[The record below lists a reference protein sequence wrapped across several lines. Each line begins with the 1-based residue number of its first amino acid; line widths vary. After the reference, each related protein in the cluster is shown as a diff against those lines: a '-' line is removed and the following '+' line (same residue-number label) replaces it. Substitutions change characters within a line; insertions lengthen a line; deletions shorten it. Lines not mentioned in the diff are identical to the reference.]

1 MKFLLIN
8 FNVIIIPN
16 TSQKGIFPIVK
27 LSTVRLI
34 FNLRKHS
41 DYKENLYLGRL
52 MNKII
57 TLTGILCTLPVLAD
71 DIEKIS
77 VFGQTPLSSNISAD
91 ANVIGSAQIITTEDI
106 SRAQA
111 MSLADHMRN
120 QLVSVNI
127 SDVQNNPFQPDVQY
141 RGFTASPLLGL
152 PQGISV
158 YLNGV
163 RFNEPFGD
171 TVNWDLI
178 PLAALDSVALYSG
191 SNPAFGQN
199 TLGGALSLKTKNGF
213 SYTDNEVDVL
223 FGSFGQEQYSVQ
235 SGGNNGDWGYY
246 FIANSYKEDGWRDF
260 SQSELKQALA
270 SLSYKDDKNFVELTL
285 AANDNEMT
293 GNGAVP
299 EELMAIEGREAVY
312 THPDRT
318 NNDYKLISI
327 SSDSIINENLSVQ
340 ANGYYRQNEI
350 NSLNGDDSDYEECDF
365 DGETLCEEDE
375 EDASLTPVDF
385 VGFAEGTPF
394 SDITDTIDPDDVDG
408 TLNDG
413 ATDNTSYGFATQ
425 LIHVTSFDNFEQEFV
440 FGLGMD
446 KADIN
451 FNSNTQFGILN
462 NDSADDDRSVSS
474 TGIFDSESQVRLDVT
489 TEQQYIFASYSMA
502 FEQGITLNI
511 AGRYNNSHIVMNDLI
526 DDGEGSL
533 DGNHKFN
540 RFNPAVGVNY
550 QINNEFTAK
559 LSYSESSRVPS
570 PAELSC
576 ADEDDPCKLPN
587 GFVADPPLEQVV
599 AKTVE
604 ASLLYNTDSVSA
616 IATLFSTKTIDDI
629 IFQQAG
635 STSSEGYFVN
645 IDKIQRQG
653 VELAYSV
660 AFEELYIG
668 TSYNYLKATF
678 ESPFVSF
685 SPVNPLGA
693 NRQVTPGDIIPGQPQ
708 HQIKLHADWTISQ
721 QMSVGAEL
729 IYASDSYY
737 RGDEANENKKIPSYS
752 FVNAYFSYQINSQ
765 LSLSGKVN
773 NLFDREYETFGT
785 YGEADEVLEG
795 FYPDVDEPYFV
806 GPSRPRSLSV
816 SVNYKF

>member
-1 MKFLLIN
+1 MNRLFA
-8 FNVIIIPN
+8 
-16 TSQKGIFPIVK
+16 
-27 LSTVRLI
+27 LS
-34 FNLRKHS
+34 S
-41 DYKENLYLGRL
+41 
-52 MNKII
+52 
-57 TLTGILCTLPVLAD
+57 ILCAFPVLAD

-77 VFGQTPLSSNISAD
+77 VFGQTPLSSNISTD

-111 MSLADHMRN
+111 TSLADHMRN

-199 TLGGALSLKTKNGF
+199 TLGGALALKTKNGF
-213 SYTDNEVDVL
+213 NYTSNEADVR
-223 FGSFGQEQYSVQ
+223 FGSFGQQQYTIQ
-235 SGGNNGDWGYY
+235 SGGNNGNWGYY
-246 FIANSYKEDGWRDF
+246 FIGSTYKEDGWRDF

-270 SLSYKDDKNFVELTL
+270 NFSYQGETHNIELL
-285 AANDNEMT
+285 VAGNDNEMT
-293 GNGAVP
+293 GNGAAP
-299 EELMAIEGREAVY
+299 EELIAIEGRETVY

-318 NNDYKLISI
+318 SNEYKLISL
-327 SSDSIINENLSVQ
+327 SSDSIINDDLSFQ
-340 ANGYYRQNEI
+340 ANAYYRQNKI
-350 NSLNGDDSDYEECDF
+350 NSLNGDDSDYEECDLGA
-365 DGETLCEEDE
+365 GETLCEEDE
-375 EDASLTPVDF
+375 GGGPPEMVDF
-385 VGFAEGTPF
+385 VGYSEGTPL
-394 SDITDTIDPDDVDG
+394 SDISTLDADDIDG

-413 ATDNTSYGFATQ
+413 ATDNTSYGLATQ
-425 LIHVTSFDNFEQEFV
+425 LIHVTSFDSFDQEV
-440 FGLGMD
+440 IFGLGMD
-446 KADIN
+446 KADIS
-451 FNSNTQFGILN
+451 FKSNTQFGILN
-462 NDSADDDRSVSS
+462 NDSADDDRSVSA
-474 TGIFDSESQVRLDVT
+474 TGLFDSESQVRLDVT
-489 TEQQYIFASYSMA
+489 TEQKYLYASYSMA
-502 FEQGITLNI
+502 FEQGVTLNF
-511 AGRYNNSHIVMNDLI
+511 AGRYNHSKVIMNDLI

-540 RFNPAVGVNY
+540 RFNPAVGVDY
-550 QINNEFTAK
+550 QINDNFKAK
-559 LSYSESSRVPS
+559 VSYSESSRVPS

-604 ASLLYNTDSVSA
+604 ASIQYNTDSVAA
-616 IATLFSTKTIDDI
+616 IATVFSTRTIDDI

-645 IDKIQRQG
+645 IDKVQRQG
-653 VELAYSV
+653 VELAYTV
-660 AFEELYIG
+660 AFNDVTLG

-693 NRQVTPGDIIPGQPQ
+693 NRQVNPGDVIPGQPQ
-708 HQIKLHADWTISQ
+708 HQFKLHADWQINDD
-721 QMSVGAEL
+721 MSIGSEFL
-729 IYASDSYY
+729 YASDSYY

-752 FVNAYFSYQINSQ
+752 LINVYFAYQISSQ
-765 LSLSGKVN
+765 LSLSAKVD

-785 YGEADEVLEG
+785 YGEADEVLED
-795 FYPDVDEPYFV
+795 FYPTVDSPYFV
-806 GPSRPRSLSV
+806 GPARPRSFSV
-816 SVNYKF
+816 GVNYKF

>member
-1 MKFLLIN
+1 M
-8 FNVIIIPN
+8 
-16 TSQKGIFPIVK
+16 
-27 LSTVRLI
+27 R
-34 FNLRKHS
+34 R
-41 DYKENLYLGRL
+41 
-52 MNKII
+52 II
-57 TLTGILCTLPVLAD
+57 TLASLLCAVTVSAD
-71 DIEKIS
+71 GIEKIS
-77 VFGQTPLSSNISAD
+77 VFGQTPLSSNISTD
-91 ANVIGSAQIITTEDI
+91 ANIIGSAQVITTEDI

-223 FGSFGQEQYSVQ
+223 FGSFGQQQYSVQ
-235 SGGNNGDWGYY
+235 SGGNNGNWGYY

-270 SLSYKDDKNFVELTL
+270 SFSYKDDRNFVELTL

-293 GNGAVP
+293 GNGAAP
-299 EELMAIEGREAVY
+299 EELIAIEGREAVY

-327 SSDSIINENLSVQ
+327 ASDSIITDNLSVQ
-340 ANGYYRQNEI
+340 ANAYYRQNEI
-350 NSLNGDDSDYEECDF
+350 NALNGDDSDYEECGTDP
-365 DGETLCEEDE
+365 DITLCDE
-375 EDASLTPVDF
+375 EGEAVDF
-385 VGFAEGTPF
+385 VGYTEGTLF
-394 SDITDTIDPDDVDG
+394 SDLPDNFFDADDVDG

-425 LIHVTSFDNFEQEFV
+425 LIHVTSLEHFDQEII

-462 NDSADDDRSVSS
+462 NDSADDDRSVSP
-474 TGIFDSESQVRLDVT
+474 TGFYDSESQVRLDVT
-489 TEQQYIFASYSMA
+489 TEQQYVFASYSMA
-502 FEQGITLNI
+502 FEHGLTLNI

-540 RFNPAVGVNY
+540 RFNPAIGLNY
-550 QINNEFTAK
+550 EINNEITAK
-559 LSYSESSRVPS
+559 VSYSESSRVPS

-604 ASLLYNTDSVSA
+604 ASLQYNTPSVAA
-616 IATLFSTKTIDDI
+616 IATVFSTKTVDDI

-645 IDKIQRQG
+645 IDKVQRQG
-653 VELAYSV
+653 LELAYSV
-660 AFEELYIG
+660 AFEDINLG

-693 NRQVTPGDIIPGQPQ
+693 NRQVTPGDVIPGQPQ
-708 HQIKLHADWTISQ
+708 HQIKLHADWTINQ

-752 FVNAYFSYQINSQ
+752 FINAYISYQINSQ
-765 LSLSGKVN
+765 LNLSAKVD

-785 YGEADEVLEG
+785 YGEADEVLED
-795 FYPDVDEPYFV
+795 FYPDVEEPYFV

>member
-1 MKFLLIN
+1 M
-8 FNVIIIPN
+8 
-16 TSQKGIFPIVK
+16 S
-27 LSTVRLI
+27 R
-34 FNLRKHS
+34 
-41 DYKENLYLGRL
+41 
-52 MNKII
+52 II
-57 TLTGILCTLPVLAD
+57 TLTALTSLLCALPVLAD
-71 DIEKIS
+71 DIEKIN
-77 VFGQTPLSSNISAD
+77 VFGQTPLSNNMSEEKTI
-91 ANVIGSAQIITTEDI
+91 IGSAQYISVKDIT
-106 SRAQA
+106 RAQA
-111 MSLADHMRN
+111 TSLADHMRN

-213 SYTDNEVDVL
+213 NYTDNEADVR
-223 FGSFGQEQYSVQ
+223 FGSFGQQQYTIQ

-246 FIANSYKEDGWRDF
+246 FIGNSYKEDGWRDF
-260 SQSELKQALA
+260 SKSELKQALA
-270 SLSYKDDKNFVELTL
+270 SFSYQNDNNYIELLL

-293 GNGAVP
+293 GNGAAP
-299 EELMAIEGREAVY
+299 EELIAIEGREAVY
-312 THPDRT
+312 THPDQT
-318 NNDYKLISI
+318 NNDYKTISI
-327 SSDSIINENLSVQ
+327 SSDSIINDQLSLQ
-340 ANGYYRQNEI
+340 ANAYYRQNKI
-350 NSLNGDDSDYEECDF
+350 NSINGDDSDYEDCDF
-365 DGETLCEEDE
+365 GAGETLCEEDE
-375 EDASLTPVDF
+375 EDGSLSLVDF
-385 VGFAEGTPF
+385 VGYDEGTLF
-394 SDITDTIDPDDVDG
+394 SDISSIDADEVDG

-425 LIHVTSFDNFEQEFV
+425 LIHVTSFDSFEQEV
-440 FGLGMD
+440 IFGLGMD

-451 FNSNTQFGILN
+451 FNSNTQFGILH
-462 NDSADDDRSVSS
+462 NDSAEDDRSVSA
-474 TGIFDSESQVRLDVT
+474 TGFFDSESQVRLDVT

-502 FEQGITLNI
+502 FEQGFTLNI
-511 AGRYNNSHIVMNDLI
+511 AGRYNNSHIIMNDII

-533 DGNHKFN
+533 DGNHKFH
-540 RFNPAVGVNY
+540 RFNPAVGVDY
-550 QINNEFTAK
+550 QINDEFTAK

-576 ADEDDPCKLPN
+576 ADEEDPCKLPN

-604 ASLLYNTDSVSA
+604 ASLQYNTDSVSA

-645 IDKIQRQG
+645 IDKILRQG

-660 AFEELYIG
+660 AFNEVTLG
-668 TSYNYLKATF
+668 SSYNYLKATF

-685 SPVNPLGA
+685 SPVNPRGP
-693 NRQVTPGDIIPGQPQ
+693 NRQVSPGDIIPGQPQ
-708 HQIKLHADWTISQ
+708 HQFKLHADWQINQ
-721 QMSVGAEL
+721 KMSVGTEL
-729 IYASDSYY
+729 LYASDSYY
-737 RGDEANENKKIPSYS
+737 RGDEANENKQISAYS
-752 FVNAYFSYQINSQ
+752 LVNAYFSYQITERFR
-765 LSLSGKVN
+765 LSAKVDN
-773 NLFDREYETFGT
+773 IFDHQYDTFGT
-785 YGEADEVLEG
+785 YGEADEVLED
-795 FYPDVDEPYFV
+795 FYPDIESPYFV
-806 GPSRPRSLSV
+806 GPARPRSFSV
-816 SVNYKF
+816 NVNYKF

>member
-1 MKFLLIN
+1 M
-8 FNVIIIPN
+8 
-16 TSQKGIFPIVK
+16 
-27 LSTVRLI
+27 R
-34 FNLRKHS
+34 R
-41 DYKENLYLGRL
+41 
-52 MNKII
+52 II
-57 TLTGILCTLPVLAD
+57 TLASLLCAVTVSAD
-71 DIEKIS
+71 GIEKIS
-77 VFGQTPLSSNISAD
+77 VFGQTPLSSNISTD
-91 ANVIGSAQIITTEDI
+91 ANIIGSAQVITTEDI

-223 FGSFGQEQYSVQ
+223 FGSFGQQQYSVQ
-235 SGGNNGDWGYY
+235 SGGNNGNWGYY

-260 SQSELKQALA
+260 SQSQLKQALA
-270 SLSYKDDKNFVELTL
+270 SFSYKDDRNFVELTL

-293 GNGAVP
+293 GNGAAP
-299 EELMAIEGREAVY
+299 EELIAIEGREAVY

-327 SSDSIINENLSVQ
+327 ASDSIITDNLSVQ
-340 ANGYYRQNEI
+340 ANAYYRQNEI

-365 DGETLCEEDE
+365 GGETLCEEDE
-375 EDASLTPVDF
+375 DDGSLERVEFVGYDEDAL
-385 VGFAEGTPF
+385 F
-394 SDITDTIDPDDVDG
+394 SDITSEFDADDVDG

-425 LIHVTSFDNFEQEFV
+425 LIHVASFDNFEQEFV

-462 NDSADDDRSVSS
+462 NDSAEDDRSVSP
-474 TGIFDSESQVRLDVT
+474 TGVFDSESQVRLDVT
-489 TEQQYIFASYSMA
+489 TEQQYMFASYSMA
-502 FEQGITLNI
+502 FENGLTLNI

-540 RFNPAVGVNY
+540 RFNPAIGLNY
-550 QINNEFTAK
+550 EINNEITAK

-604 ASLLYNTDSVSA
+604 ASLQYNTDSVAA
-616 IATLFSTKTIDDI
+616 IATVFSTKTVDDI

-645 IDKIQRQG
+645 IDKVQRQG
-653 VELAYSV
+653 LELAYSV
-660 AFEELYIG
+660 AFEDINLG

-693 NRQVTPGDIIPGQPQ
+693 NRQVTPGDVIPGQPQ
-708 HQIKLHADWTISQ
+708 HQIKLHADWTINQ

-752 FVNAYFSYQINSQ
+752 FINAYFSYQINSQ
-765 LSLSGKVN
+765 LNLSAKVD

-785 YGEADEVLEG
+785 YGEADEVLED
-795 FYPDVDEPYFV
+795 FYPDVEEPYFV

>member
-1 MKFLLIN
+1 M
-8 FNVIIIPN
+8 
-16 TSQKGIFPIVK
+16 S
-27 LSTVRLI
+27 RLI
-34 FNLRKHS
+34 A
-41 DYKENLYLGRL
+41 
-52 MNKII
+52 
-57 TLTGILCTLPVLAD
+57 LTSLLCALPVLAD

-77 VFGQTPLSSNISAD
+77 VFGQTPLSSNISTD

-223 FGSFGQEQYSVQ
+223 FGSFGQQQYSVQ
-235 SGGNNGDWGYY
+235 SGGNNGNWGYY
-246 FIANSYKEDGWRDF
+246 IIANSYKEDGWRDF

-270 SLSYKDDKNFVELTL
+270 SLSYKNDRNFVELTL

-293 GNGAVP
+293 GNGAAP
-299 EELMAIEGREAVY
+299 EELIAIEGREAVY

-327 SSDSIINENLSVQ
+327 SSDSIINKNLSVQ
-340 ANGYYRQNEI
+340 TNVYYRRNEI

-365 DGETLCEEDE
+365 GGETLCEEDE
-375 EDASLTPVDF
+375 EDDSLTPVDF

-425 LIHVTSFDNFEQEFV
+425 LIHITSFDNFEQEFV

-462 NDSADDDRSVSS
+462 NDSAEDDRSVSP

-502 FEQGITLNI
+502 FEHGLTLNI

-540 RFNPAVGVNY
+540 RFNPAVGLNY
-550 QINNEFTAK
+550 QINNELTAK

-604 ASLLYNTDSVSA
+604 ASLQYNTDSVSA
-616 IATLFSTKTIDDI
+616 IATVFSTRTIDDI

-635 STSSEGYFVN
+635 SKSSEGYFVN

-660 AFEELYIG
+660 AFNEVTIG

-678 ESPFVSF
+678 ESPFISF

-693 NRQVTPGDIIPGQPQ
+693 NRQVSPGDVIPGQPQ
-708 HQIKLHADWTISQ
+708 HQFKLHADWQINQ
-721 QMSVGAEL
+721 DMSVGTEL
-729 IYASDSYY
+729 VYASDSYY
-737 RGDEANENKKIPSYS
+737 RGDEANENKKISAYS
-752 FVNAYFSYQINSQ
+752 LINAYFSYQITEQ
-765 LSLSGKVN
+765 FRLSAKVD
-773 NLFDREYETFGT
+773 NLFDHQYETFGT
-785 YGEADEVLEG
+785 YGEADEVLG
-795 FYPDVDEPYFV
+795 DIYPDVNFEEYFV
-806 GPSRPRSLSV
+806 GPARPRSISV
-816 SVNYKF
+816 SVNYQF

>member
-1 MKFLLIN
+1 M
-8 FNVIIIPN
+8 IIQNI
-16 TSQKGIFPIVK
+16 SQKGIFPIVK
-27 LSTVRLI
+27 LSTVRLKFSLLLLLDEI
-34 FNLRKHS
+34 IEHGILQKT
-41 DYKENLYLGRL
+41 LYVGRL

-57 TLTGILCTLPVLAD
+57 TLTIILCTFTVFAD

-77 VFGQTPLSSNISAD
+77 VFGQTPLSSNISTD

-178 PLAALDSVALYSG
+178 PLAALDRVALYSG

-223 FGSFGQEQYSVQ
+223 FGSFGQQQYSVQ
-235 SGGNNGDWGYY
+235 SGGNNGNWGYY

-270 SLSYKDDKNFVELTL
+270 SLSYKDDRNFVELTL

-318 NNDYKLISI
+318 NNDYKLMSI
-327 SSDSIINENLSVQ
+327 ASDSIINENLSVQ
-340 ANGYYRQNEI
+340 ANAYYRQNEI

-365 DGETLCEEDE
+365 GGETLCEEDE
-375 EDASLTPVDF
+375 EDDSLTPVDF
-385 VGFAEGTPF
+385 VGFDEGTPF
-394 SDITDTIDPDDVDG
+394 SDITQTIDPDDVDG

-425 LIHVTSFDNFEQEFV
+425 LIHITSFDNFEQEFV

-462 NDSADDDRSVSS
+462 NDSADDDRSVSP

-502 FEQGITLNI
+502 FEHGLTLSI
-511 AGRYNNSHIVMNDLI
+511 AGRYNNSHIGMNDLI

-540 RFNPAVGVNY
+540 RFNPAVGLNY
-550 QINNEFTAK
+550 EINNEFTAK

-604 ASLLYNTDSVSA
+604 ASLHYNTDSVAA
-616 IATLFSTKTIDDI
+616 IATVFSTKTVDDI

-645 IDKIQRQG
+645 IDKVQRQG

-660 AFEELYIG
+660 AFEDIYIG

-693 NRQVTPGDIIPGQPQ
+693 NRQVTPGDVIPGQPQ
-708 HQIKLHADWTISQ
+708 HQIKLHADWTINQ

-765 LSLSGKVN
+765 LNLSAKVN

-785 YGEADEVLEG
+785 YGEADEVLED
-795 FYPDVDEPYFV
+795 FYPDVEDPYFV
-806 GPSRPRSLSV
+806 GPSRPRSLSI

>member
-1 MKFLLIN
+1 MASPYITFTRYITK
-8 FNVIIIPN
+8 
-16 TSQKGIFPIVK
+16 
-27 LSTVRLI
+27 
-34 FNLRKHS
+34 
-41 DYKENLYLGRL
+41 NLYLGRL
-52 MNKII
+52 MKKII
-57 TLTGILCTLPVLAD
+57 TLTGILCSLPVLAD
-71 DIEKIS
+71 DIDKIS
-77 VFGQTPLSSNISAD
+77 VFGQTPFSSNISTD
-91 ANVIGSAQIITTEDI
+91 TNVIGSAQIITTEDI

-213 SYTDNEVDVL
+213 SYTDTEADVL
-223 FGSFGQEQYSVQ
+223 FGSFGQQQYSVQ
-235 SGGNNGDWGYY
+235 SGGNNGNWGYY

-270 SLSYKDDKNFVELTL
+270 SLSYKDDRNFVELTL

-293 GNGAVP
+293 GNGAAP
-299 EELMAIEGREAVY
+299 EELIAIEGREAVY

-340 ANGYYRQNEI
+340 ANAYYRQNEI

-365 DGETLCEEDE
+365 GGETLCEEDE
-375 EDASLTPVDF
+375 DDGSLERVEF
-385 VGFAEGTPF
+385 VGYDENALF
-394 SDITDTIDPDDVDG
+394 SDIAPHIDPDEVDG

-451 FNSNTQFGILN
+451 FQSNTQFGILN
-462 NDSADDDRSVSS
+462 NDSAEDDRSVSP
-474 TGIFDSESQVRLDVT
+474 TGFFDSESQVRLDVT
-489 TEQQYIFASYSMA
+489 TEQQYLYASYSMA
-502 FEQGITLNI
+502 FEHGLTLNI

-540 RFNPAVGVNY
+540 RFNPAIGLNY
-550 QINNEFTAK
+550 EINNEFTAK

-599 AKTVE
+599 AKTIE
-604 ASLLYNTDSVSA
+604 ASLQYNTDSVAA
-616 IATLFSTKTIDDI
+616 IATVFSTKTVDDI

-645 IDKIQRQG
+645 IDKVQRQG

-660 AFEELYIG
+660 AFEDIYIG

-693 NRQVTPGDIIPGQPQ
+693 DRQVTPGDVIPGQPQ
-708 HQIKLHADWTISQ
+708 HQIKLHADWTITEELS
-721 QMSVGAEL
+721 MGAEL

-765 LSLSGKVN
+765 LNLSAKVN

-785 YGEADEVLEG
+785 YGEADEVLED
-795 FYPDVDEPYFV
+795 FYPDVEEPYFV

>member
-1 MKFLLIN
+1 
-8 FNVIIIPN
+8 
-16 TSQKGIFPIVK
+16 
-27 LSTVRLI
+27 
-34 FNLRKHS
+34 
-41 DYKENLYLGRL
+41 

-57 TLTGILCTLPVLAD
+57 ALTGILCALPVLAD
-71 DIEKIS
+71 DIEKIN
-77 VFGQTPLSSNISAD
+77 VFGQTPLSSNISTD

-223 FGSFGQEQYSVQ
+223 FGSFGQQQYSVQ
-235 SGGNNGDWGYY
+235 SGGNNGNWGYY

-270 SLSYKDDKNFVELTL
+270 SLSYKDDRNFVELTL

-293 GNGAVP
+293 GNGAAP
-299 EELMAIEGREAVY
+299 EELIAIEGREAVY

-327 SSDSIINENLSVQ
+327 SSDSTINENLSVQ
-340 ANGYYRQNEI
+340 ANAYYRQNKI

-365 DGETLCEEDE
+365 GGETLCEEDE
-375 EDASLTPVDF
+375 EDDSLTPVDF
-385 VGFAEGTPF
+385 VGFAKGTPF

-413 ATDNTSYGFATQ
+413 ATDNTSYGFTTQ
-425 LIHVTSFDNFEQEFV
+425 LIHVKSFDNFEQELV

-462 NDSADDDRSVSS
+462 NDSADDDRSVSP

-489 TEQQYIFASYSMA
+489 TEQQYIFTSYSMA
-502 FEQGITLNI
+502 FEHGLTLNI

-540 RFNPAVGVNY
+540 SFNPAVGLNY

-559 LSYSESSRVPS
+559 LSYSQSSRVPS

-587 GFVADPPLEQVV
+587 GFVADPPLDQVV

-604 ASLLYNTDSVSA
+604 ASLQYNTDSVAA
-616 IATLFSTKTIDDI
+616 IATVFSTETVDDI

-645 IDKIQRQG
+645 IDKVQRQG

-660 AFEELYIG
+660 AFEDIYIG

-693 NRQVTPGDIIPGQPQ
+693 NRQVTPGDVIPGQPQ
-708 HQIKLHADWTISQ
+708 HQIKLHADWTINQ
-721 QMSVGAEL
+721 QISVGTEL
-729 IYASDSYY
+729 IYASDAYY

-765 LSLSGKVN
+765 LNLSAKVN

-785 YGEADEVLEG
+785 YGEADEVLED
-795 FYPDVDEPYFV
+795 FYPDVEEPYFV

>member
-1 MKFLLIN
+1 MNRLFA
-8 FNVIIIPN
+8 
-16 TSQKGIFPIVK
+16 
-27 LSTVRLI
+27 LS
-34 FNLRKHS
+34 S
-41 DYKENLYLGRL
+41 
-52 MNKII
+52 
-57 TLTGILCTLPVLAD
+57 ILCAFPVLAD

-77 VFGQTPLSSNISAD
+77 VFGQTPLSSNISTD

-111 MSLADHMRN
+111 TSLADHMRN

-199 TLGGALSLKTKNGF
+199 TLGGALALKTKNGF
-213 SYTDNEVDVL
+213 NYTSNEADVR
-223 FGSFGQEQYSVQ
+223 FGSFGQQQYTIQ
-235 SGGNNGDWGYY
+235 SGGNNGNWGYY
-246 FIANSYKEDGWRDF
+246 FIGSTYKEDGWRDF

-270 SLSYKDDKNFVELTL
+270 NFSYQGETHNIELL
-285 AANDNEMT
+285 VAGNDNEMT
-293 GNGAVP
+293 GNGAAP
-299 EELMAIEGREAVY
+299 EELIAIEGRETVY

-318 NNDYKLISI
+318 SNEYKLISL
-327 SSDSIINENLSVQ
+327 SSDSIINDDLSFQ
-340 ANGYYRQNEI
+340 ANAYYRQNKI
-350 NSLNGDDSDYEECDF
+350 NSLNGDDSDYEECDLGA
-365 DGETLCEEDE
+365 GETLCEEDE
-375 EDASLTPVDF
+375 GGGPPEMVDF
-385 VGFAEGTPF
+385 VGYSEGTPL
-394 SDITDTIDPDDVDG
+394 SDISTLDADDIDG

-413 ATDNTSYGFATQ
+413 ATDNTSYGLATQ
-425 LIHVTSFDNFEQEFV
+425 LIHVTSFDSFDQEV
-440 FGLGMD
+440 IFGLGMD
-446 KADIN
+446 KADIS
-451 FNSNTQFGILN
+451 FKSNTQFGILN
-462 NDSADDDRSVSS
+462 NDSADDDRSVSA
-474 TGIFDSESQVRLDVT
+474 TGLFDSESQVRLDVT
-489 TEQQYIFASYSMA
+489 TEQKYLYASYSMA
-502 FEQGITLNI
+502 FEQGVTLNF
-511 AGRYNNSHIVMNDLI
+511 AGRYNHSKVIMNDLI

-540 RFNPAVGVNY
+540 RFNPAVGVDY
-550 QINNEFTAK
+550 QINDNLKAK
-559 LSYSESSRVPS
+559 VSYSESSRVPS

-604 ASLLYNTDSVSA
+604 ASIQYNTDSVAA
-616 IATLFSTKTIDDI
+616 IATVFSTRTIDDI

-645 IDKIQRQG
+645 IDKVQRQG
-653 VELAYSV
+653 IELAYTV
-660 AFEELYIG
+660 AINNVTLG

-693 NRQVTPGDIIPGQPQ
+693 NRQVNPGDVIPGQPQ
-708 HQIKLHADWTISQ
+708 HQFKLHADWQINDD
-721 QMSVGAEL
+721 MSIGSEFL
-729 IYASDSYY
+729 YASDSYY

-752 FVNAYFSYQINSQ
+752 LINVYFAYQISSQ
-765 LSLSGKVN
+765 LSLSAKVD

-785 YGEADEVLEG
+785 YGEADEVLED
-795 FYPDVDEPYFV
+795 FYPSVDSPYFV
-806 GPSRPRSLSV
+806 GPARPRSFSV
-816 SVNYKF
+816 GVNYKF

>member
-1 MKFLLIN
+1 M
-8 FNVIIIPN
+8 
-16 TSQKGIFPIVK
+16 S
-27 LSTVRLI
+27 R
-34 FNLRKHS
+34 
-41 DYKENLYLGRL
+41 
-52 MNKII
+52 II
-57 TLTGILCTLPVLAD
+57 TLTALTSLLCALPVLAD
-71 DIEKIS
+71 DIEKIN
-77 VFGQTPLSSNISAD
+77 VFGQTPLSNNMSEEKTI
-91 ANVIGSAQIITTEDI
+91 IGSAQYISVKDIT
-106 SRAQA
+106 RAQA
-111 MSLADHMRN
+111 TSLADHMRN

-213 SYTDNEVDVL
+213 NYTDNEADVR
-223 FGSFGQEQYSVQ
+223 FGSFGQQQYTIQ

-246 FIANSYKEDGWRDF
+246 FIGNSYKEDGWRDF
-260 SQSELKQALA
+260 SKSELKQALA
-270 SLSYKDDKNFVELTL
+270 SFSYQNDNNYIELLL

-293 GNGAVP
+293 GNGAAP
-299 EELMAIEGREAVY
+299 EELIAIEGREAVY
-312 THPDRT
+312 THPDQT
-318 NNDYKLISI
+318 NNDYKTISI
-327 SSDSIINENLSVQ
+327 SSDSIINEQFSLQ
-340 ANGYYRQNEI
+340 ANAYYRQNKI
-350 NSLNGDDSDYEECDF
+350 NSINGDDSDYEDCDF
-365 DGETLCEEDE
+365 GAGETLCEEDE
-375 EDASLTPVDF
+375 EDGSLSLVDF
-385 VGFAEGTPF
+385 VGYDEGTLF
-394 SDITDTIDPDDVDG
+394 SDISSIDADEVDG

-425 LIHVTSFDNFEQEFV
+425 LIHLTSFDSFEQEV
-440 FGLGMD
+440 IFGLGMD

-451 FNSNTQFGILN
+451 FNSNTQFGLLH
-462 NDSADDDRSVSS
+462 NDSAEDDRSVST
-474 TGIFDSESQVRLDVT
+474 TGFFDSESQVRLDVT

-502 FEQGITLNI
+502 FEQGLTLNI
-511 AGRYNNSHIVMNDLI
+511 AGRYNNSHIIMNDLI
-526 DDGEGSL
+526 DDGKGSL
-533 DGNHKFN
+533 DGNHKFH
-540 RFNPAVGVNY
+540 RFNPAVGVDY

-576 ADEDDPCKLPN
+576 ADEEDPCKLPN

-604 ASLLYNTDSVSA
+604 ASLHYNADSVSA

-645 IDKIQRQG
+645 IDKILRQG

-660 AFEELYIG
+660 AFNEVTVG
-668 TSYNYLKATF
+668 SSYNYLKATF

-685 SPVNPLGA
+685 SPVNPRGA
-693 NRQVTPGDIIPGQPQ
+693 NRQVSPGDIIPGQPQ
-708 HQIKLHADWTISQ
+708 HQLKLHADWQINQ
-721 QMSVGAEL
+721 KMSVGTEL
-729 IYASDSYY
+729 LYASDSYY
-737 RGDEANENKKIPSYS
+737 RGDEANENKQISAYS
-752 FVNAYFSYQINSQ
+752 LVNAYFSFQITERFR
-765 LSLSGKVN
+765 LSAKVDN
-773 NLFDREYETFGT
+773 IFDHQYDTFGT
-785 YGEADEVLEG
+785 YGEADEVLAD
-795 FYPDVDEPYFV
+795 FYPDIESPYFV
-806 GPSRPRSLSV
+806 GPARPRSFSV
-816 SVNYKF
+816 NVNYKF

>member
-1 MKFLLIN
+1 M
-8 FNVIIIPN
+8 
-16 TSQKGIFPIVK
+16 S
-27 LSTVRLI
+27 R
-34 FNLRKHS
+34 
-41 DYKENLYLGRL
+41 
-52 MNKII
+52 II
-57 TLTGILCTLPVLAD
+57 TLTGLLCALPVLAD

-77 VFGQTPLSSNISAD
+77 VIGQTPLSSNISTD
-91 ANVIGSAQIITTEDI
+91 ANIIGSAQFISTKDIT
-106 SRAQA
+106 RAQA
-111 MSLADHMRN
+111 TSLADHMRN

-213 SYTDNEVDVL
+213 SYTDTEADVL
-223 FGSFGQEQYSVQ
+223 FGSFGQQQYTVQ
-235 SGGNNGDWGYY
+235 SGGNNGNWGYY

-260 SQSELKQALA
+260 SQSELKQTLA
-270 SLSYKDDKNFVELTL
+270 SFSYQDDRNYVELLL

-293 GNGAVP
+293 GNGAAP

-318 NNDYKLISI
+318 KNDYQLISI
-327 SSDSIINENLSVQ
+327 SSDSVINDNLSVQ
-340 ANGYYRQNEI
+340 ANAYYRQNEI

-365 DGETLCEEDE
+365 GGETLCEEDE
-375 EDASLTPVDF
+375 DDGSLERVEF
-385 VGFAEGTPF
+385 VGFEEDALF
-394 SDITDTIDPDDVDG
+394 SDIAPHIDPDEVDG

-425 LIHVTSFDNFEQEFV
+425 LIHVTSFDNFEQEFI

-451 FNSNTQFGILN
+451 FQSNTQFGILN
-462 NDSADDDRSVSS
+462 NDSAEDDRSVSP
-474 TGIFDSESQVRLDVT
+474 TGFFDAESQVRLDVT
-489 TEQQYIFASYSMA
+489 TEQQYFYASYSMA
-502 FEQGITLNI
+502 FNYGLTLNI
-511 AGRYNNSHIVMNDLI
+511 AGRYNNSHIIMNDLI

-540 RFNPAVGVNY
+540 RFNPAVGLDY
-550 QINNEFTAK
+550 KINNEFSAK

-599 AKTVE
+599 AKTIE
-604 ASLLYNTDSVSA
+604 ASLQYNTNSVSA
-616 IATLFSTKTIDDI
+616 IATVFSTKTVDDI

-645 IDKIQRQG
+645 IDKVQRQG

-660 AFEELYIG
+660 AFEDVTVG
-668 TSYNYLKATF
+668 SSYNYLKATF

-685 SPVNPLGA
+685 SPMNPLGA
-693 NRQVTPGDIIPGQPQ
+693 DRQVNPGDIIPGQPQ
-708 HQIKLHADWTISQ
+708 HQFKLHADWQINEKLSLGT
-721 QMSVGAEL
+721 EL

-737 RGDEANENKKIPSYS
+737 RGDEANENKKISSYS
-752 FVNAYFSYQINSQ
+752 LVNAYFAYQVTQQ
-765 LSLSGKVN
+765 LTLSAKVDN
-773 NLFDREYETFGT
+773 VFDHQYETFGT
-785 YGEADEVLEG
+785 YGEADEVLED
-795 FYPDVDEPYFV
+795 FYPDVEEPYFV
-806 GPSRPRSLSV
+806 GPSRPRSFSV
-816 SVNYKF
+816 GVNYKF

>member
-1 MKFLLIN
+1 M
-8 FNVIIIPN
+8 
-16 TSQKGIFPIVK
+16 S
-27 LSTVRLI
+27 R
-34 FNLRKHS
+34 
-41 DYKENLYLGRL
+41 
-52 MNKII
+52 II
-57 TLTGILCTLPVLAD
+57 TLTALTSLLCALPVLAD
-71 DIEKIS
+71 DIEKIN
-77 VFGQTPLSSNISAD
+77 VFGQTPLSNNISEEKTI
-91 ANVIGSAQIITTEDI
+91 IGSAQYISVKDIT
-106 SRAQA
+106 RAQA
-111 MSLADHMRN
+111 TSLADHMRN

-213 SYTDNEVDVL
+213 NYTDNEADVR
-223 FGSFGQEQYSVQ
+223 FGSFGQQQYTIQ
-235 SGGNNGDWGYY
+235 SGGNNGNWGYY
-246 FIANSYKEDGWRDF
+246 FIGNRYQEDGWRDF
-260 SQSELKQALA
+260 SKSELKQALA
-270 SLSYKDDKNFVELTL
+270 SFSYQNDNNYVELLL

-293 GNGAVP
+293 GNGAAP
-299 EELMAIEGREAVY
+299 EELIAIEGREAVY
-312 THPDRT
+312 THPDQT
-318 NNDYKLISI
+318 NNDYKTISI
-327 SSDSIINENLSVQ
+327 SSDSILTEQFSLQ
-340 ANGYYRQNEI
+340 ANAYYRQNKI
-350 NSLNGDDSDYEECDF
+350 NSINGDDSDYEECHF
-365 DGETLCEEDE
+365 GAGETLCEEDE
-375 EDASLTPVDF
+375 EDGSLSLVDF
-385 VGFAEGTPF
+385 VGYDEGALF
-394 SDITDTIDPDDVDG
+394 SDISTIDADEVDG

-425 LIHVTSFDNFEQEFV
+425 LIHLTSFDSFEQEV
-440 FGLGMD
+440 IFGLGMD
-446 KADIN
+446 KADIA
-451 FNSNTQFGILN
+451 FRSNTQFGILHN
-462 NDSADDDRSVSS
+462 NSADDDRSVSA
-474 TGIFDSESQVRLDVT
+474 TGFFDGESQVRLDVT

-502 FEQGITLNI
+502 FEQGFTLNI
-511 AGRYNNSHIVMNDLI
+511 AGRYNNSHIIMNDLI

-533 DGNHKFN
+533 DGDHKFN
-540 RFNPAVGVNY
+540 RFNPAVGVDY

-604 ASLLYNTDSVSA
+604 ASLQYNADSVSA
-616 IATLFSTKTIDDI
+616 VATVFSTKTIDDI

-645 IDKIQRQG
+645 IDKILRQG

-660 AFEELYIG
+660 AFNDVTVGL
-668 TSYNYLKATF
+668 SYNYLKATF

-685 SPVNPLGA
+685 SPMNPLGA
-693 NRQVTPGDIIPGQPQ
+693 NRQVSPGDVIPGQPQ
-708 HQIKLHADWTISQ
+708 HQFKLHADWQINQ
-721 QMSVGAEL
+721 KMSIGTEL
-729 IYASDSYY
+729 LYASDSYY
-737 RGDEANENKKIPSYS
+737 RGDEANENKKISAYS
-752 FVNAYFSYQINSQ
+752 LVNAYLSYQMTERFR
-765 LSLSGKVN
+765 LSAKVD
-773 NLFDREYETFGT
+773 NLFDHQYDTFGT
-785 YGEADEVLEG
+785 YGEADEVLAD
-795 FYPDVDEPYFV
+795 FYPDIESPYFV
-806 GPSRPRSLSV
+806 GPARPRSFSV
-816 SVNYKF
+816 NVNYKF

>member
-1 MKFLLIN
+1 M
-8 FNVIIIPN
+8 
-16 TSQKGIFPIVK
+16 
-27 LSTVRLI
+27 R
-34 FNLRKHS
+34 R
-41 DYKENLYLGRL
+41 
-52 MNKII
+52 II
-57 TLTGILCTLPVLAD
+57 TLASLLCAVTVSAD
-71 DIEKIS
+71 GIEKIS
-77 VFGQTPLSSNISAD
+77 VFGQTPLSSNISTD
-91 ANVIGSAQIITTEDI
+91 ANIIGSAQVITTEDI

-223 FGSFGQEQYSVQ
+223 FGSFGQQQYSVQ
-235 SGGNNGDWGYY
+235 SGGNNGNWGYY

-270 SLSYKDDKNFVELTL
+270 SFSYKDDRNFVELTL

-293 GNGAVP
+293 GNGAAP
-299 EELMAIEGREAVY
+299 EELIAIEGREAVY

-327 SSDSIINENLSVQ
+327 ASDSIITDNLSVQ
-340 ANGYYRQNEI
+340 ANAYYRQNEI
-350 NSLNGDDSDYEECDF
+350 NALNGDDSDYEECGTDP
-365 DGETLCEEDE
+365 DITLCDE
-375 EDASLTPVDF
+375 EGEAVDF
-385 VGFAEGTPF
+385 VGYAEGTLF
-394 SDITDTIDPDDVDG
+394 SDLPDNFFDADDVDG

-425 LIHVTSFDNFEQEFV
+425 LIHVTSLEHFDQEII

-451 FNSNTQFGILN
+451 FKSNTQFGILN
-462 NDSADDDRSVSS
+462 NDSADDDRSVSP
-474 TGIFDSESQVRLDVT
+474 TGFYDSESQVRLDVT
-489 TEQQYIFASYSMA
+489 TEQQYVFASYSMA
-502 FEQGITLNI
+502 FEHGLTLNI

-540 RFNPAVGVNY
+540 RFNPAIGLNY
-550 QINNEFTAK
+550 EINNEITAK
-559 LSYSESSRVPS
+559 VSYSESSRVPS

-604 ASLLYNTDSVSA
+604 ASLQYNTPSVAA
-616 IATLFSTKTIDDI
+616 IATVFSTKTVDDI

-645 IDKIQRQG
+645 IDKVQRQG
-653 VELAYSV
+653 LELAYSV
-660 AFEELYIG
+660 AFEDINLG

-693 NRQVTPGDIIPGQPQ
+693 NRQVTPGDVIPGQPQ
-708 HQIKLHADWTISQ
+708 HQIKLHADWTINQ

-752 FVNAYFSYQINSQ
+752 FINAYISYQINSQ
-765 LSLSGKVN
+765 LNLSAKVD

-785 YGEADEVLEG
+785 YGEADEVLED
-795 FYPDVDEPYFV
+795 FYPDVEEPYFV

>member
-1 MKFLLIN
+1 M
-8 FNVIIIPN
+8 
-16 TSQKGIFPIVK
+16 
-27 LSTVRLI
+27 R
-34 FNLRKHS
+34 R
-41 DYKENLYLGRL
+41 
-52 MNKII
+52 II
-57 TLTGILCTLPVLAD
+57 TLASLLCAVTVSAD
-71 DIEKIS
+71 GIEKIS
-77 VFGQTPLSSNISAD
+77 VFGQTPLSSNISTD
-91 ANVIGSAQIITTEDI
+91 ANIIGSAQVITTEDI

-223 FGSFGQEQYSVQ
+223 FGSFGQQQYSVQ
-235 SGGNNGDWGYY
+235 SGGNNGNWGYY

-270 SLSYKDDKNFVELTL
+270 SFSYKDDRNFVELTL

-293 GNGAVP
+293 GNGAAP
-299 EELMAIEGREAVY
+299 EELIAIEGREAVY

-327 SSDSIINENLSVQ
+327 ASDSIITDNLSVQ
-340 ANGYYRQNEI
+340 ANAYYRQNEI
-350 NSLNGDDSDYEECDF
+350 NALNGDDSDYEECGTDP
-365 DGETLCEEDE
+365 DITLCDE
-375 EDASLTPVDF
+375 EGEAVDF
-385 VGFAEGTPF
+385 VGYAEGTLF
-394 SDITDTIDPDDVDG
+394 SDLPDNFFDADDVDG

-425 LIHVTSFDNFEQEFV
+425 LIHVTSLEHFDQEII

-451 FNSNTQFGILN
+451 FKSNTQFGILN
-462 NDSADDDRSVSS
+462 NDSADDDRSVSP
-474 TGIFDSESQVRLDVT
+474 TGFYDSESQVRLDVT
-489 TEQQYIFASYSMA
+489 TEQQYVFASYSMA
-502 FEQGITLNI
+502 FEHGLTLNI

-540 RFNPAVGVNY
+540 RFNPAIGLNY
-550 QINNEFTAK
+550 EINNEITAK
-559 LSYSESSRVPS
+559 VSYSESSRVPS

-604 ASLLYNTDSVSA
+604 ASLQYNTPSVAA
-616 IATLFSTKTIDDI
+616 IATVFSTKTVDDI

-645 IDKIQRQG
+645 IDKVQRQG
-653 VELAYSV
+653 LELAYSV
-660 AFEELYIG
+660 AFEDINLG

-693 NRQVTPGDIIPGQPQ
+693 NRQVTPGDVIPGQPQ
-708 HQIKLHADWTISQ
+708 HQIKLHADWTINQ

-752 FVNAYFSYQINSQ
+752 FINAYISYQINSQ
-765 LSLSGKVN
+765 LNLSAKVD

-785 YGEADEVLEG
+785 YGEADEVLED
-795 FYPDVDEPYFV
+795 FYPNVEEPYFV